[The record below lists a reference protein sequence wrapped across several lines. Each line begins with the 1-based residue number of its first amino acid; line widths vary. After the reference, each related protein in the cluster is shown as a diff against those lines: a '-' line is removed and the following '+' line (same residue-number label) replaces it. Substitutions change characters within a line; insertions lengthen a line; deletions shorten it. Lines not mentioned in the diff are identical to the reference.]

1 MIDHKSSIGKF
12 LKNWNYFK
20 YTFWPHA
27 IRLGIISGKKT
38 IKNTNT
44 WRLNHMLLKNENA
57 TKEPKEEKKK
67 IPGSKWEWKRDN
79 SKPIRCSKSWLREK
93 FIVIQA
99 YLKKQKNHQV
109 NNLTTLV
116 KQLEKE

>member
-67 IPGSKWEWKRDN
+67 K
-79 SKPIRCSKSWLREK
+79 
-93 FIVIQA
+93 
-99 YLKKQKNHQV
+99 YLGANENENVTTQ
-109 NNLTTLV
+109 NLSDAV
-116 KQLEKE
+116 KAG